1 MMNDLYKQM
10 TKIKRVIKKATERMQ
25 QIAAVSDADPEKY
38 HDEADNLLIDTMKQ
52 LGLDDLAEAYDSVE
66 KWYA

>member
-10 TKIKRVIKKATERMQ
+10 TKIKRVIQKATKQMQ
-25 QIAAVSDADPEKY
+25 QIAAMSDSDPEMY
-38 HDEADNLLIDTMKQ
+38 HGEADSLLIDTMRQ
-52 LGLDDLAEAYDSVE
+52 LGLDDLAEAYDNVS

>member
-1 MMNDLYKQM
+1 MLNDLHRQV
-10 TKIKRVIKKATERMQ
+10 TKIKHVIKKATERMQ
-25 QIAAVSDADPEKY
+25 QIADMSDADPEKY

-52 LGLDDLAEAYDSVE
+52 LGLDDLAEAYDKVK